1 MFVKNEAKISSRVG
15 GVKWRVVYFGKLVFE
30 ADEELRVRR
39 LADIQEDVVA
49 DVDGVLDCFAD
60 MVFTESAQK
69 SHSVQFS

>member
-1 MFVKNEAKISSRVG
+1 
-15 GVKWRVVYFGKLVFE
+15 VYFGKLVFE